1 MSVGAALGIVAAL
14 VAGLLLMSVPAQSAE
29 PVQLAA
35 VLAPEASAAS
45 ASSLSAVVPESAPR
59 DACWDGPCRQG
70 EKAPTQAHPLRPATP
85 SELRTG
91 LLAHAPSTAM
101 RVGKIGDKHLGLRLL
116 ESFYAVVGMPNRFI
130 DPTTRSPGATERI
143 DVGLRFVRKF

>member
-1 MSVGAALGIVAAL
+1 MSARAALAIGAAL

-29 PVQLAA
+29 PARLAVA
-35 VLAPEASAAS
+35 LVPEAPAS
-45 ASSLSAVVPESAPR
+45 APPLSDGVPESAPQ
-59 DACWDGPCRQG
+59 DECWDGPCRQDD
-70 EKAPTQAHPLRPATP
+70 KAPSQGHALRPATP

-91 LLAHAPSTAM
+91 LLAHTRSNPM
-101 RVGKIGDKHLGLRLL
+101 RVGKIGDKHLGLHLL
-116 ESFYAVVGMPNRFI
+116 QSFYAVVGMPNRFI